1 MQRSGPEVWVGVDAG
16 KVSHWAH
23 AVDASGTELLSRRV
37 ENDEA
42 DLLKL
47 ISEVLSLAEDAAW
60 AIDQP
65 GGGAALLL
73 ALLWERNQRVV
84 YMPGIAPWTEL
95 VMLTAASL
103 KPTPAMPASSP
114 IRPA

>member
-1 MQRSGPEVWVGVDAG
+1 
-16 KVSHWAH
+16 
-23 AVDASGTELLSRRV
+23 LLSRRV

-47 ISEVLSLAEDAAW
+47 ISEVLSFAEDAAW

-73 ALLWERNQRVV
+73 ALFCGKGTRESSTC
-84 YMPGIAPWTEL
+84 PGSPWTEL

-103 KPTPAMPASSP
+103 KPTPAMRASSP